1 MDPHSR
7 RAIWALLREVRRGRT
22 VVLTTHFLD
31 EAELLADRIAIMA
44 DGCLR
49 CAGSP
54 LFLKEHFGVGVRLTA
69 SKTPP
74 AAEPA
79 CSAEAVLELARSHLA
94 DAALLSDSPLELE
107 VLLPGKALG
116 AAARLRALQALL
128 AALEPRLSALGLSGF
143 GVGCTRLEDVFLQIN
158 ADAIARLEGL
168 EGRRQRRQHVLARAA
183 AGPGGSGGGGSGGG
197 GAAGGG
203 AFARP
208 AVGGSGGV
216 QLSSLGGGSGA
227 ASPPPSPEEAGSH
240 LRLGGCRSSESHP
253 APLLPAPLRPP
264 DGGRGGCLPSCSAA
278 YGQYVGLLAKRRLTA
293 QRSPCTS
300 GCMLLFPVAL
310 VLLALLLLSAAIHS
324 DQPRLRLDQPRDIFS
339 DGVGPGALAADT
351 PATSALVEGWEKQGW
366 SVGGEKPACDVGFP
380 AAAQNLSAYL
390 AQHPDTRRPVAV
402 AASDAAVLWSSGL
415 RRRQVVT
422 LAFNATSTHAL
433 PALVHAL
440 YARLYA
446 NRTGGAGHISASV
459 QPLPDTDSTQH
470 ALSAFASL
478 FIAIMI
484 MIPFAFVGAAFVSP
498 LVAERE
504 SGAKQLQRVA
514 GASGTVYWLA
524 SWSWDLLTYLLV
536 VGCTL
541 AAFLAVKR
549 EEFTGSRE
557 ATLATTTVLLLFGWA
572 ALPLASCASFLFR
585 SPSRALIG
593 MTTFHLLSGFGLL
606 VGDFILASVAGAA
619 SGTNARLRPLYNLFP
634 AYALGKA
641 LLDLATRDLLSTF
654 GVAARSSLFD
664 WETLGRPMALLFG
677 EGVAFAALAL
687 LLEAL
692 GEALPWLAGCR
703 PSLPGR
709 LAAGGVSAV
718 EDEDEDED
726 ETVRRE
732 RRLVEG
738 GASAAD
744 PATAERLASRGVH
757 CARDPPEEEAPLA
770 VRRLRKVYGNLCGG
784 GKVAVADLCLRVERG
799 ECFGF
804 LGTNG
809 AGKSTTFAMLT
820 GATAP
825 TSGDA
830 LLHGLSSRHEQP
842 QIRRQLGYCPQHDAL
857 LALLTARETLR
868 LYARIKR
875 VPPAAIEATVESL
888 LLDLDLARFG
898 DKPAGQLSGGNKRKL
913 CVGIALVGAP
923 SLVLLDEPS
932 SGMDAAS
939 KRFLWAAIKR
949 RTADACT
956 VLTSHSMEECE
967 ALCGRIGVMVGGKL
981 RCIGPIQALK
991 SRFGSSCGLKLELRL
1006 HSEQAQQQA
1015 ALLDRLWHTCGA
1027 RLDEAEPPRLTLT
1040 VPQRG
1045 EPLSLLFGHLAE
1057 ACEAFAVSEC
1067 SVTQCSLEQI
1077 FLLLASG
1084 TSPPP
1089 AASPPLA
1096 AAGKT

>member
-1 MDPHSR
+1 M
-7 RAIWALLREVRRGRT
+7 
-22 VVLTTHFLD
+22 
-31 EAELLADRIAIMA
+31 
-44 DGCLR
+44 
-49 CAGSP
+49 
-54 LFLKEHFGVGVRLTA
+54 
-69 SKTPP
+69 
-74 AAEPA
+74 
-79 CSAEAVLELARSHLA
+79 LELARSHLA
-94 DAALLSDSPLELE
+94 DAAAALLLAAHGPSIHGPSQTPSLCPLLQALLSDSPLELE

-116 AAARLRALQALL
+116 AAARLRALHALL

-183 AGPGGSGGGGSGGG
+183 AGPGGSGGGGSGGGGSGGGGSGGG

-324 DQPRLRLDQPRDIFS
+324 DQPRLRLDQPRDVFS

-692 GEALPWLAGCR
+692 DEALPWLAGCR

-709 LAAGGVSAV
+709 LAAGGVSAA

-913 CVGIALVGAP
+913 CVGVALAP
-923 SLVLLDEPS
+923 APGLP
-932 SGMDAAS
+932 
-939 KRFLWAAIKR
+939 RFREITR
-949 RTADACT
+949 D
-956 VLTSHSMEECE
+956 
-967 ALCGRIGVMVGGKL
+967 
-981 RCIGPIQALK
+981 
-991 SRFGSSCGLKLELRL
+991 
-1006 HSEQAQQQA
+1006 
-1015 ALLDRLWHTCGA
+1015 
-1027 RLDEAEPPRLTLT
+1027 
-1040 VPQRG
+1040 
-1045 EPLSLLFGHLAE
+1045 
-1057 ACEAFAVSEC
+1057 
-1067 SVTQCSLEQI
+1067 
-1077 FLLLASG
+1077 
-1084 TSPPP
+1084 
-1089 AASPPLA
+1089 
-1096 AAGKT
+1096 